1 MSFLSKSISPTTRK
15 NDLLFVVFVI
25 ETILKSI
32 TKDSDSLLNAA
43 SIAYNSLMKQL
54 MTASTMPQSEK
65 AAQIIQSLKHIYE
78 IAQCVQLAKFG
89 GQYVGTMTLSLAEI
103 NAFMATATQPLKNM
117 ATSVALNILIVAYTV
132 TMAALV
138 ASLSL
143 VVGPA
148 YLAAEG
154 IKLLASNATIRE
166 FAAEASSS
174 ALAMSGAMSRGLATG
189 LSASMTS
196 ASKYASSASK
206 YAAAKSK
213 YALSAYKEALARDR
227 EHNESFSQ
235 MPRELSTVTEQEM
248 ESAYLES
255 AYLDYGQALQLSK
268 HFFGS
273 KVFDSGAAYL
283 ERIWNTAL
291 SVVPT
296 RQQLFTIASEAYR
309 VMVQI
314 LERSPNLLAWTSY
327 VMSYLGSFIT
337 DAEKISKEYVQQALR
352 YSQVAYNNFVMVV
365 QTLNR
370 EVGMQLLTFG
380 NEIMDAFQFMTV
392 KKSIMDAER
401 IYSYSESFLDLA
413 SIFKDSVIEE
423 ANKMKI
429 IIFME
434 AMKRL
439 KDLRELSTIVSG
451 KLFEV
456 QEQLARPLARPL
468 ARTFDRSL
476 PAAAASASAASAAS
490 AALRQSISPVASPAV
505 ASRKRLGPYGPF
517 VSYSET
523 MRRRDNVDQPD
534 EPFVDCQD
542 IFRMEPYLDFF
553 NPGNKECRLYNDHGE
568 YMAPKLDSGVPLIM
582 PQELVEYLN
591 VRTTYREFERP
602 LLHVFAQGL
611 KSTISLNGMK
621 DCAEPE
627 YQEFMKVFYT
637 PGCSFCL
644 REGSYS
650 LDQEALTR
658 FPYLDSRFPT
668 MAADDRRAASR
679 NNRRVRYLQDPAP
692 MISGDESNGL
702 QGRKY
707 KELQA
712 AADKDTYFQH
722 FMFPIRDIIETEVMA
737 KARRKG
743 LSPLASR
750 SRSARLYS
758 HTQLDSTGRGT
769 MSYYAR
775 MQNRLG
781 QFSMMRGGRGGA
793 RHGSRHGSRRSSRR
807 SSSRSGRHNSSRSS
821 FYMGQFRAGHSGR
834 SRSHSGR
841 NQKQKRRS

>member
-1 MSFLSKSISPTTRK
+1 MSFLSKSVSAKPRR
-15 NDLLFVVFVI
+15 NDLLFVI
-25 ETILKSI
+25 ETILQSI

-54 MTASTMPQSEK
+54 MAANTMPQSEK

-248 ESAYLES
+248 ESAYLDS

-352 YSQVAYNNFVMVV
+352 YSQVAYNNFVTVV

-476 PAAAASASAASAAS
+476 PAAAASASAA
-490 AALRQSISPVASPAV
+490 LRQSISPVASPAV

-517 VSYSET
+517 VSYNET

-712 AADKDTYFQH
+712 LADKDTYFQH

-769 MSYYAR
+769 LSYYAR

-793 RHGSRHGSRRSSRR
+793 RHGSRRGSRR
-807 SSSRSGRHNSSRSS
+807 SSSRSGRHNSS
-821 FYMGQFRAGHSGR
+821 FHMGQFRADHSGR
-834 SRSHSGR
+834 RHISHSGR